1 MYIYFINKKWFIF
14 HVLYKDAFIEKVK
27 KLMKAP
33 MSNCSEEMYLNF
45 RLSLHIDLHF
55 YSNL

>member
-1 MYIYFINKKWFIF
+1 MYICFINKKWFIF

-33 MSNCSEEMYLNF
+33 MSKYSGGMHLNF
-45 RLSLHIDLHF
+45 HVSLHIDLHF